1 MIAWSTVNTG
11 QPLPP
16 GLSYRGNSGNSGS
29 YYHLN
34 TGSYQ
39 SFHLYPQ
46 TFAPWEVALTVILA
60 AVLVATVV
68 VFLRRL
74 GRA

>member
-1 MIAWSTVNTG
+1 VNTG

-16 GLSYRGNSGNSGS
+16 GLAYRGSSGG
-29 YYHLN
+29 
-34 TGSYQ
+34 YQ

-46 TFAPWEVALTVILA
+46 TFGPWEVALTVILA

-68 VFLRRL
+68 VFVRRLRRV
-74 GRA
+74 